1 MQLNQTDY
9 WQIDDVK
16 ESIARLRKAGGPI
29 NEEIIT
35 YCDYGSKCKTGLIS
49 FLSREFS
56 DINLKLDE
64 SNVKEI
70 EEIEEFF
77 KERGI
82 NYYTI
87 KEFIL
92 KTFDENF
99 PIEKVE

>member
-1 MQLNQTDY
+1 MKLIQTNY
-9 WQIDDVK
+9 WSIDEVK
-16 ESIARLRKAGGPI
+16 ENIDRLRKAGGSI

-35 YCDYGSKCKTGLIS
+35 YCDYGSKCKTGLVS
-49 FLSREFS
+49 FLSREFL

-92 KTFDENF
+92 KIFDENF